1 MSVLLLPV
9 NVAITFDP
17 QGKEP
22 SCLLQR
28 AICELPVVF
37 VCVGIANLLEV
48 TYSFVFRHAG
58 GVTNMLMIS
67 NAAKRRWELW
77 HFDRQSHVACP
88 RSLPLVN
95 LLARQSPAVCVFVC
109 ACLLLPKITF
119 RLLIKHQ
126 FSWQFNY
133 KAREAQGQKRVKRV
147 ASCVDINSLQFA
159 GHLLKTNIPHK
170 CFI

>member
-1 MSVLLLPV
+1 
-9 NVAITFDP
+9 
-17 QGKEP
+17 
-22 SCLLQR
+22 
-28 AICELPVVF
+28 
-37 VCVGIANLLEV
+37 
-48 TYSFVFRHAG
+48 
-58 GVTNMLMIS
+58 MLMIS

-95 LLARQSPAVCVFVC
+95 LLARHSPAVCVFVC

-133 KAREAQGQKRVKRV
+133 KVRETQGQSRVKRV

-159 GHLLKTNIPHK
+159 GHLLKQIYRINALFNIVCATKCLPVCLCGTCGTPRGRKQTTNCRPIK
-170 CFI
+170 FD

>member
-48 TYSFVFRHAG
+48 TYSFLFRYAG
-58 GVTNMLMIS
+58 GVTNMLMIQTLQS
-67 NAAKRRWELW
+67 AAGNFGILTDSRTLPAPGLSPLLIYLP
-77 HFDRQSHVACP
+77 DN
-88 RSLPLVN
+88 LPLCVY
-95 LLARQSPAVCVFVC
+95 LCVPVCCCQKLHFV
-109 ACLLLPKITF
+109 
-119 RLLIKHQ
+119 
-126 FSWQFNY
+126 Y
-133 KAREAQGQKRVKRV
+133 
-147 ASCVDINSLQFA
+147 
-159 GHLLKTNIPHK
+159 
-170 CFI
+170 